1 MKIFKIVL
9 AVIAVGLIIY
19 NLTVLDFSNLLGK
32 DSSVALIS
40 IVGSI
45 CAILL
50 LLILHTSKKI
60 DNRIKES
67 K

>member
-1 MKIFKIVL
+1 MKILTLVL
-9 AVIAVGLIIY
+9 AILAVAIIAY
-19 NLTVLDFSNLLGK
+19 NITVLDFSNLLGK

-40 IVGSI
+40 ILACI

-60 DNRIKES
+60 DK
-67 K
+67 KQ

>member
-1 MKIFKIVL
+1 MKILTLVL
-9 AVIAVGLIIY
+9 AILAVAIIAY
-19 NLTVLDFSNLLGK
+19 NITVLDFSNLLGK

-40 IVGSI
+40 ILACI

-60 DNRIKES
+60 DKKVRENK
-67 K
+67 

>member
-1 MKIFKIVL
+1 MKILTLVL
-9 AVIAVGLIIY
+9 AILAVAIIAY
-19 NLTVLDFSNLLGK
+19 NITVLDFSNLLGK

-40 IVGSI
+40 IIACI

-50 LLILHTSKKI
+50 LLILHTSKRIERK
-60 DNRIKES
+60 IKEN